1 MTSRDFCYWLQ
12 GFLELSPE
20 TDLNTRQVKVLQAHL
35 SLVFKHEIDPSYGDD
50 TLNKLHDLP
59 YPPDGGK
66 MRCVLFWERS

>member
-35 SLVFKHEIDPSYGDD
+35 SLVFKHEIDPSYGDKEKQD
-50 TLNKLHDLP
+50 TLNKLHDLAASP
-59 YPPDGGK
+59 YPPLK
-66 MRCVLFWERS
+66 RC

>member
-35 SLVFKHEIDPSYGDD
+35 SLVFKHEIDPSYGDKEKQD
-50 TLNKLHDLP
+50 TLNKLHDLAASP
-59 YPPDGGK
+59 YPPLT
-66 MRCVLFWERS
+66 RC